1 LDSRV
6 SFEVR
11 SGISTSSRGH
21 IVTFPGLE
29 VSLNPTLG
37 VFMPVV
43 PEIDL
48 DIGHNAQIKY
58 VNVDYSQKHLRLSA
72 RVSITPAHTV
82 RLGKYIQS
90 NDAYLANFHFDV
102 GKWLTRIGRFAN

>member
-1 LDSRV
+1 MGEATTILDSPV

-29 VSLNPTLG
+29 VSLNPALG

-43 PEIDL
+43 PDIDL

-90 NDAYLANFHFDV
+90 NDA
-102 GKWLTRIGRFAN
+102 